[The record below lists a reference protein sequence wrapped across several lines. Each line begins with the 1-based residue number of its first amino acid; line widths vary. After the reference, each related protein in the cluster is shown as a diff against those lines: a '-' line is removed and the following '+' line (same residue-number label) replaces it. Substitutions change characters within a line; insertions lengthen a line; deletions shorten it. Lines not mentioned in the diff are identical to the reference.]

1 MKLFK
6 ATTTKVLKIQSMH
19 AYIKH
24 QIWLAI
30 HKKCEIREKF
40 ENGEYETDSKY
51 WSAVNI
57 QNGIIL
63 GLKKL
68 GTDLGRAY
76 NGIEVEYEQPT
87 KIYQK
92 HNPLEINELGEE
104 DTQPIDNQSVTN
116 Y

>member
-1 MKLFK
+1 MKTLK
-6 ATTTKVLKIQSMH
+6 PITSRVLKIQSIQL
-19 AYIKH
+19 YIKH

-30 HKKCEIREKF
+30 QKKCEIREKF

-76 NGIEVEYEQPT
+76 NGIEVEYQQPT
-87 KIYQK
+87 KIYP
-92 HNPLEINELGEE
+92 NPKSLKINELDEQ
-104 DTQPIDNQSVTN
+104 DLQPIDNQSVTN